1 MPKANSD
8 RPRWTGIPV
17 RVLLMTA
24 LFTLL
29 AFAVSLLLSILG
41 TMLYSWLAHVPP
53 NLPFAYRHIA
63 FPFAVSAGAIAMVLF
78 LIMEIRH
85 YRQRRALAG
94 IARAS

>member
-1 MPKANSD
+1 MAGATSE
-8 RPRWTGIPV
+8 RPRWFAIPV

-29 AFAVSLLLSILG
+29 AFAVSLLLSIVG
-41 TMLYSWLAHVPP
+41 TMLYSWIARVPP

-63 FPFAVSAGAIAMVLF
+63 FPFALSAGAIAMVLF

-85 YRQRRALAG
+85 YRQRKALAA